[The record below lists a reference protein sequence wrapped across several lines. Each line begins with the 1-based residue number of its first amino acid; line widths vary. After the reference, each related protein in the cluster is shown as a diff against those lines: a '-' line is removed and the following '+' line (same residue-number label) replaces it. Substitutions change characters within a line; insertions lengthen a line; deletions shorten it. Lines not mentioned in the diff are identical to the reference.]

1 MLLSKNNSL
10 VIRQVTFKD
19 KGNYECTA
27 KNDYGKA
34 NSSFWMDV
42 TDLCQSS
49 NLSLDQVFVL
59 KFKPNL
65 NRPKHSRISRN
76 VIKIVG
82 GKCRLRLGG

>member
-1 MLLSKNNSL
+1 MRGDPQVSVSWTKDGVLLSKNNSL

-42 TDLCQSS
+42 TGKLFFVVYVSHQTC
-49 NLSLDQVFVL
+49 NLTKYLF
-59 KFKPNL
+59 
-65 NRPKHSRISRN
+65 
-76 VIKIVG
+76 
-82 GKCRLRLGG
+82 